1 MFRRLF
7 GKKTKQLSGDITE
20 LWQVRWVSR
29 HGEFSGDVRTETE
42 LFYTKEAAEEFRRKL
57 EQAFLLI
64 RSTGFQSRVH
74 LERKR
79 L

>member
-7 GKKTKQLSGDITE
+7 GRVNKLSGDITE
-20 LWQVRWVSR
+20 LWQVRWTSR
-29 HGEFSGDVRTETE
+29 HGEFSVDVRTQTE

-57 EQAFLLI
+57 EEAFLLI
-64 RSTGFQSRVH
+64 RSTGFQTKVH
-74 LERKR
+74 LERKS